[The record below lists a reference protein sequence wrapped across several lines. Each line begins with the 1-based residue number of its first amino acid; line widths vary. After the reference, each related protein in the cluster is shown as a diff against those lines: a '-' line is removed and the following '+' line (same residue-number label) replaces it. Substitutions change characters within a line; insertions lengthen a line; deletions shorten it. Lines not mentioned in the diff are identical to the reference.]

1 MSDYQSRRSCRVALS
16 IPIRVIGTD
25 HRGIDFAEDA
35 HTVVVNVHGA
45 KIRTVHQLLPDAQIR
60 LVSRP
65 TGQESVFRV
74 VSKSQSPEL
83 QYSYWGVENLN
94 PETNVWGV
102 DIPELRAG
110 DQFKVRV
117 TLVCPTCSA
126 HESLR
131 VDEVMLASV
140 SEKGGVDRVC
150 TFCNSFG
157 FCKPLPFPE
166 A

>member
-83 QYSYWGVENLN
+83 QYSYWGVER
-94 PETNVWGV
+94 
-102 DIPELRAG
+102 I
-110 DQFKVRV
+110 
-117 TLVCPTCSA
+117 
-126 HESLR
+126 
-131 VDEVMLASV
+131 
-140 SEKGGVDRVC
+140 
-150 TFCNSFG
+150 
-157 FCKPLPFPE
+157 
-166 A
+166 